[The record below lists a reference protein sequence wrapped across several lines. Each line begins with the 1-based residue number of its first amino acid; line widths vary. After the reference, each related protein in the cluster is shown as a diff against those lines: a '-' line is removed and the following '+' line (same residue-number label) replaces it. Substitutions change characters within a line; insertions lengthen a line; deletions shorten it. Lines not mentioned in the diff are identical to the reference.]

1 MASPE
6 LDEAV
11 LLQRLTEE
19 ESTTTEEEMTPP
31 ITVITPEHV
40 EKESTASEEEMKP
53 LTVIPKLIEEES
65 TSSQED
71 MTPLTTV
78 EPKPIEEGST
88 ISEEEI
94 IPPTTVIFEHI
105 VSHECDTH
113 IETHAHSSETFKHFT
128 NTYNELNRQGKS
140 RILPYLL
147 GWMTKHERFY
157 ISIRRQESE
166 YTEETNRIIDTFNIR
181 SEYERRK
188 IFPKMIAYFELL
200 ELDYSIIQDD
210 KWKTPFIQKNT
221 E

>member
-1 MASPE
+1 MGSPE

-65 TSSQED
+65 TSSEED
-71 MTPLTTV
+71 EM
-78 EPKPIEEGST
+78 K
-88 ISEEEI
+88 
-94 IPPTTVIFEHI
+94 PPTTVIFEHI
-105 VSHECDTH
+105 VSHECDTPM
-113 IETHAHSSETFKHFT
+113 ETHINSSETFKHIT
-128 NTYNELNRQGKS
+128 NTYNNLDRQGKS
-140 RILPYLL
+140 RILPFLL

-210 KWKTPFIQKNT
+210 KWKIPFIQKNT